1 MAISLAG
8 TALTQLRAGRSR
20 ALKSRAMEGILC
32 IEASMLLFVVQ
43 DGMMKALLG
52 DFSIWMLICARALV
66 ALLLLTPIILW
77 AGRPHRLFTPLWPW
91 HLARAALF
99 TSGFA
104 LFYTAFPFMGLAEVT
119 TIFFAAPLI
128 TALLAALC
136 LGERIGAHRIG
147 ALLAGFAGVVIAM
160 NPGGE
165 PFGWIAVLP
174 LLCAATY
181 AASQIIVRRIGEQE
195 TTLTIGLYT
204 IVFSGLLILPMGWAV
219 NHLFEFGPSLHD
231 PFRHLRW
238 DWWLV
243 SAGEA
248 ARLALLGAVGTLAFL
263 LLSRAYQVASASL
276 VAPFDFTYLP
286 LATVMAYLV
295 WDEAPGLSTLLGMGL
310 IVASG
315 LYFGHRELKA
325 ARRSEEP
332 TLTAEAAFTPGNPVA
347 PLSIA
352 KDVGK

>member
-1 MAISLAG
+1 MAVSVASTGLA
-8 TALTQLRAGRSR
+8 RPRDSRSR
-20 ALKSRAMEGILC
+20 ALEGILC
-32 IEASMLLFVVQ
+32 IEAGMLFFVVQ

-52 DFSIWMLICARALV
+52 DFPVWMLICARALV

-77 AGRPHRLFTPLWPW
+77 AGRPRRLFTPLWPW

-136 LGERIGAHRIG
+136 LGERIGAHRIA
-147 ALLAGFAGVVIAM
+147 ALMVGFAGVVIAM
-160 NPGGE
+160 NPGGGS
-165 PFGWIAVLP
+165 FGWIAVLP

-181 AASQIIVRRIGEQE
+181 AASQIIVRRIGEAE

-204 IVFSGLLILPMGWAV
+204 IGFSGLLILPLGWAV
-219 NHLFEFGPSLHD
+219 NQLFEIGPQLHD
-231 PFRHLRW
+231 DFRHLRW

-263 LLSRAYQVASASL
+263 LLSRAYQVTSASL
-276 VAPFDFTYLP
+276 IAPFDFTYLP
-286 LATVMAYLV
+286 FATVMAYLV
-295 WDEAPGLSTLLGMGL
+295 WDETPGVTTLLGMGL
-310 IVASG
+310 IIGSG
-315 LYFGHRELKA
+315 LYIGQRELRA

-332 TLTAEAAFTPGNPVA
+332 APTAEAAFTPGNPVA

-352 KDVGK
+352 KDVGE